1 MPPSNSTL
9 RELADKHRLSYPRL
23 CGVMTGYSEPKTEWR
38 PRVDTGNPARLQRIA
53 ELKELISEA
62 KKHYERS
69 KNNGN
74 GIFILDQLI
83 QAGREYLKVAT
94 TGEEFAWLAEQIPP
108 ESATFNQLIEKWDDC
123 MIFCIRQ
130 METIEE
136 IVQAY
141 HSSPRGG
148 GAQDYA
154 LYRIV
159 QITLEDS
166 E

>member
-1 MPPSNSTL
+1 MAPQSRYRKPGSPTEDRRTQRAYFRGEKAL
-9 RELADKHRLSYPRL
+9 REI
-23 CGVMTGYSEPKTEWR
+23 E
-38 PRVDTGNPARLQRIA
+38 
-53 ELKELISEA
+53 
-62 KKHYERS
+62 
-69 KNNGN
+69 NNGN

-166 E
+166 GDAHLRSACQLYLDGRFL